1 MVPSIIRT
9 RSRCLVAAAAL
20 GLAGCS
26 SDESVVCDRLAEC
39 DLMPE
44 GLSAEK
50 CEEEAAR
57 QVPAERLE
65 RCAECVEEEECKD
78 LPEAC
83 REHCEPGD

>member
-1 MVPSIIRT
+1 MRMS
-9 RSRCLVAAAAL
+9 SRLVVVVAL
-20 GLAGCS
+20 VGLAGCA

-44 GLSAEK
+44 GLSAEE

-57 QVPAERLE
+57 QVPEERLE
-65 RCAECVEEEECKD
+65 RCAECVEEEECNA